1 MASMTMN
8 QAINRRRPR
17 PNPGRIAALTWMA
30 LVFAFLFLPILVVV
44 LYSFNGGRNLYIWTE
59 FSTYWYGAAFDNPRV
74 LSALGVSLKAAA
86 INAAIAVALGVP
98 AGMALARRKG
108 QWTGPFLILL
118 FVILGTPELVSAIGQ
133 MIWFDRIGLYD
144 GLMRLSIGHSLFNIA
159 VVVLIVRAR
168 AEGLSDT
175 LEEAAGD
182 LGAMPWRSFL
192 DITLPLMFPA
202 VLASV
207 LLSFTFSFDDVIISL
222 FVQRP
227 GTSTLPIYI
236 LSSFKPGLKGDVAAV
251 VVMTLVV
258 SLGAVLAAATLLM
271 RGDRRG
277 RALGGV
283 LD

>member
-1 MASMTMN
+1 MSEVVALPV
-8 QAINRRRPR
+8 RRPR
-17 PNPGRIAALTWMA
+17 RNRARLALLIWTA
-30 LVFAFLFLPILVVV
+30 IVFAFLFLPIFVVV
-44 LYSFNGGRNLYIWTE
+44 LYSFNGGRNLYVWTE
-59 FSTYWYGAAFDNPRV
+59 FSTRWYGTALDSPRV
-74 LSALGVSLKAAA
+74 LSALTVSLKSAL

-98 AGMALARRKG
+98 AGIALARRKG
-108 QWTGPFLILL
+108 AWVGPFLILL
-118 FVILGTPELVSAIGQ
+118 FVVLGTPELVSAIGQ

-144 GLMRLSIGHSLFNIA
+144 GLTRLSIGHSLFNIA

-168 AEGLSDT
+168 AEGLNEA
-175 LEEAAGD
+175 LEEAAAD
-182 LGAMPWRSFL
+182 LGARPWRSFL
-192 DITLPLMFPA
+192 DVTLPLMFPA
-202 VLASV
+202 VMASV

-227 GTSTLPIYI
+227 GTSTLPVHI

-251 VVMTLVV
+251 VVITLLV
-258 SLGAVLAAATLLM
+258 SLIGVASAAVLLL

>member
-1 MASMTMN
+1 MV
-8 QAINRRRPR
+8 
-17 PNPGRIAALTWMA
+17 
-30 LVFAFLFLPILVVV
+30 LVFAFLFLPIFVVV

-59 FSTYWYGAAFDNPRV
+59 FSTYWYAAAFDNPRV

-86 INAAIAVALGVP
+86 INAVIAVALGVP

-108 QWTGPFLILL
+108 KWTGPFLILL

-144 GLMRLSIGHSLFNIA
+144 GLIRLSIGHSLFNIA

-168 AEGLSDT
+168 AEGLSET

-192 DITLPLMFPA
+192 EITLPLMFPA

-227 GTSTLPIYI
+227 GTSTLPIHI

-258 SLGAVLAAATLLM
+258 SLGGVLAAAMLLM

>member
-1 MASMTMN
+1 
-8 QAINRRRPR
+8 
-17 PNPGRIAALTWMA
+17 
-30 LVFAFLFLPILVVV
+30 
-44 LYSFNGGRNLYIWTE
+44 
-59 FSTYWYGAAFDNPRV
+59 
-74 LSALGVSLKAAA
+74 
-86 INAAIAVALGVP
+86 
-98 AGMALARRKG
+98 MALARRKG

>member
-1 MASMTMN
+1 MMTMTAGE
-8 QAINRRRPR
+8 AIMRRRPAR
-17 PNPGRIAALTWMA
+17 SPGRVVLLAWMA
-30 LVFAFLFLPILVVV
+30 LVFAFLFLPIFVVV

-59 FSTYWYGAAFDNPRV
+59 FSTYWYGAVFDNPRV
-74 LSALGVSLKAAA
+74 IGALGVSLKAAA
-86 INAAIAVALGVP
+86 INAVIAVSLGVP
-98 AGMALARRKG
+98 AGIALARRKG
-108 QWTGPFLILL
+108 NWTGPFLVLL

-144 GLMRLSIGHSLFNIA
+144 GLIRLSVGHSLFNIA

-175 LEEAAGD
+175 LEEAAAD
-182 LGAMPWRSFL
+182 LGAMPWRSFFE
-192 DITLPLMFPA
+192 ITLPLMFPA

-207 LLSFTFSFDDVIISL
+207 LLAFTFSFDDVIISL

-227 GTSTLPIYI
+227 GTSTLPIHI
-236 LSSFKPGLKGDVAAV
+236 LSSFKPGLKGDVAAI
-251 VVMTLVV
+251 VVMTLGL
-258 SLGAVLAAATLLM
+258 SLGGVLAAALLLM
-271 RGDRRG
+271 KGDRRG